1 MTRTPTPLRIP
12 RNLLLLA
19 TTAAAVVLAADAC
32 SRCSAPAAP
41 LDPPAPAEPKPGD
54 PLLIVDGITIT
65 FGDVL
70 PWVEYFDT
78 LNRAGSR
85 RSKMQRVIEEYS
97 LPLLFARREFPQE
110 RGKQLAQATGLHSV
124 AGNVAELEEKS
135 TAFRARRDWVHPRE
149 VEIPIARFLFDKLHQ
164 GAVSDPIELPQGY
177 TVVGSFDLVE
187 AQLVFDDR
195 CDALQVTF
203 YTPQLHDE
211 QSYHRWL
218 GALQA
223 RLDKKVTWYHPDYR
237 DAVPTWLLP

>member
-1 MTRTPTPLRIP
+1 MRPPV
-12 RNLLLLA
+12 LLLLS
-19 TTAAAVVLAADAC
+19 TAAAGVLAAAGC

-41 LDPPAPAEPKPGD
+41 HDPPAPAEPKPGD

-70 PWVEYFDT
+70 PLVDFFDT
-78 LNRAGSR
+78 LSREGSR
-85 RSKMQRVIEEYS
+85 RTKMQRVVEEYS
-97 LPLLFARREFPQE
+97 LPLQFARREFQQQRE
-110 RGKQLAQATGLHSV
+110 KELAQATGLRSV
-124 AGNVAELEEKS
+124 AGNVLELEEKS
-135 TAFRARRDWVHPRE
+135 KAFRARREWVRPRD

-177 TVVGSFDLVE
+177 TVVGSFELVE

-203 YTPQLHDE
+203 YTPQLQDA
-211 QSYHRWL
+211 QSYGLWL
-218 GALQA
+218 RALQK

-237 DAVPTWLLP
+237 DAVPSWLLP